1 MKALFTWI
9 LKHVPRPWLL
19 RFSQW
24 LRPILDLW
32 YRGQKHL
39 DPINGKSYRSFLPYG
54 YNKPRPNVL
63 SPGTLS
69 LERHRL
75 FWLYLVKE
83 TDFFSQTAKVLHL
96 APEQAFLGRFK
107 KLKNLDYITADI
119 ESPLADVKADICN
132 LPFENDSFDWI
143 FCNHVLEHIEDDQ
156 KALSEL
162 FRVMKP
168 NGKAILQVPLDT
180 EREHTYEDFN
190 IKEPAERARVF
201 GQYDH
206 VRIYGLDYLNR
217 LKDAGFD
224 ASIMRYAQQLT
235 DEERHLYR
243 IPINE
248 VIPIA
253 VKPR

>member
-1 MKALFTWI
+1 MKALFTWF

-24 LRPILDLW
+24 LRPFLDLW

-54 YNKPRPNVL
+54 YEKTRQNVL

-96 APEQAFLGRFK
+96 APEQAFLERFK

-132 LPFENDSFDWI
+132 LPFENDSFDWV
-143 FCNHVLEHIEDDQ
+143 FCNHVLEHIEDDR

-190 IKEPAERARVF
+190 IKEPSERARVF

-224 ASIMRYAQQLT
+224 ASIISYAQQLT

-243 IPINE
+243 IPVNE
-248 VIPIA
+248 VIPMG